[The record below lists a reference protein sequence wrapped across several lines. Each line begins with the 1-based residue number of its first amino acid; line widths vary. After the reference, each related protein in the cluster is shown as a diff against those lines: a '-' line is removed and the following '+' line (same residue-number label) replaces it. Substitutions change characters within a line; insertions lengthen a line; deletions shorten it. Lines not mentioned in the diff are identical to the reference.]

1 MSETTKGERLLS
13 LDALRGADMLCI
25 IGGASAVLA
34 LCRMFGWAP
43 DCWLARQMV
52 HPAWH
57 WTEFAHH
64 DTIFP
69 LFLFLA
75 GVSWPF
81 SLSGQRSRGRTTAQI
96 LRKIGFRVAALFGLG
111 IFMGNLFAFDFKT
124 VRFDSV
130 LFHIGFCW
138 AVAAMLY
145 MYVRSWKVRL
155 GIAFALL
162 AVHWLVLYTCTA
174 PDAAA
179 LLASTDP
186 AVAKKVAAYAAT
198 GTGNFSF
205 VGNVAGWMDRAFVP
219 GKLYEGIF
227 DPDGLFGKVSGI
239 SLALFGVFAG
249 ELLRKR
255 EVSGNRKTLILAG
268 AGVAALALT
277 LAWSPVCPV
286 NKKIWTSTFVLAS
299 ACYAYLMMALFYWI
313 IDVRGVRKWAFF
325 FKVIGMN
332 SITIYMLMRIFS
344 FSQTS
349 QFFFGGVASWG
360 NADWSRFVIA
370 LGQVAVEWVVLWYLY
385 RKNTFL
391 RV

>member
-1 MSETTKGERLLS
+1 MEKKERLMS
-13 LDALRGADMLCI
+13 LDALRGFDMLWI
-25 IGGASAVLA
+25 MGFSGAVVA
-34 LCRMFGWAP
+34 LCSLFGAK
-43 DCWLARQMV
+43 DGWLATQMTHV
-52 HPAWH
+52 AWH
-57 WTEFAHH
+57 GFRHH

-81 SLSGQRSRGRTTAQI
+81 SYAGQVAKGVPTGRIVLRCFRRMVLLIVLGLIAGGALKFRFADYRYDSI
-96 LRKIGFRVAALFGLG
+96 LAHTGICWFVAAL
-111 IFMGNLFAFDFKT
+111 
-124 VRFDSV
+124 
-130 LFHIGFCW
+130 
-138 AVAAMLY
+138 LY
-145 MYVRSWKVRL
+145 MFVKSWKARL
-155 GIAFALL
+155 AIAFALL
-162 AVHWLVLYTCTA
+162 AAHWLVLSCFPA

-255 EVSGNRKTLILAG
+255 EVSGNRKTLVLAG

-277 LAWSPVCPV
+277 LAWSPACPV